1 MKYNQLPHVLEH
13 NKRQAKKHEGETL
26 ASLRVKIAAL
36 EEEAAA
42 LEAENNNLK
51 AVLASCIY
59 KGNFWHASDCAASN
73 NEPCDCWVSAAHKL
87 LEGGENG

>member
-36 EEEAAA
+36 E
-42 LEAENNNLK
+42 AENAELRDAMK
-51 AVLASCIY
+51 GLMDEAVKMAEKYLPDNAPI
-59 KGNFWHASDCAASN
+59 WAWIDDASDTITKEKGGN
-73 NEPCDCWVSAAHKL
+73 N
-87 LEGGENG
+87 G